1 MALFNRYETSLDIVQ
16 SALNE
21 FCDKYCN
28 PEDYFVTEKECRE
41 YIEDLKIGQRLNK
54 GWNDRRET
62 FWNWFVAGIGLLLTL
77 SIPSIVWFWLESIDS
92 AWSLPAFIAS
102 IWIVGGISGYIYN
115 QIAEYMH
122 DSTIYKNE
130 YFPPINEN
138 IERLF
143 DDYLWKWEMEK
154 ESTNKNEEER
164 IKVRKKIQEMSHP
177 YLPLFFNTIEK
188 ELETPSDEYIIGDL
202 KFGMTLEDIYNTD
215 MFKGLKSD
223 SIKDVQLGYRGT
235 FLGKYFGLSGV
246 HVSFQFEET
255 QLQTVTLISMHYSEM
270 SDIVKPFIN
279 CCRKLNSIYGNPCNL
294 FTRLYSNH
302 LELIPYDKAEFRI
315 GSKSVIL
322 YIQDKH
328 RYPNLKL
335 EFSKTTKENAQQID
349 KQYSF
354 DENWFYDMRKNYH
367 TMVTD
372 YSYGYTPF

>member
-1 MALFNRYETSLDIVQ
+1 MALFNRYETNIDFVS

-21 FCDKYCN
+21 CDDKYCN

-54 GWNDRRET
+54 GWNDRRES

-92 AWSLPAFIAS
+92 PWSLPAFIAS

-115 QIAEYMH
+115 QIAEYMR

-143 DDYLWKWEMEK
+143 DDYLWKWKMEK

-177 YLPLFFNTIEK
+177 YLPLFISTIEK
-188 ELETPSDEYIIGDL
+188 ELERPSEEYIIGDL
-202 KFGMTLEDIYNTD
+202 KFGMNLEDIYNTD
-215 MFKGLKSD
+215 LFKGLKSD
-223 SIKDVQLGYRGT
+223 SVKDVQLGYRGA
-235 FLGKYFGLSGV
+235 FLDKYFGLSGV

-255 QLQTVTLISMHYSEM
+255 QLQIVTLTSILYSDM
-270 SDIVKPFIN
+270 RDIVKPFIY

-294 FTRLYSNH
+294 FTRYYSNN

-315 GSKSVIL
+315 GSKSIVL
-322 YIQDKH
+322 YVQDKYK
-328 RYPNLKL
+328 YPKLKL
-335 EFSKTTKENAQQID
+335 EFSKKTKEYAQQTD
-349 KQYSF
+349 NKQYSF
-354 DENWFYDMRKNYH
+354 DENWFYDMRKAYH
-367 TMVTD
+367 TMDTD
-372 YSYGYTPF
+372 YIPF